1 MTITAADVTLR
12 KGPWYIGYAPVGKIA
27 TLVYD
32 FDHDRYFRNQTIVSI
47 NDVLTTTRSTEAS
60 YYDSNGVIH
69 FVDANTPRINY
80 NPSTGSCLG
89 LMVEDSSKNYFFRT
103 EDFNSS
109 YWTKQN
115 SVSITQDAT
124 QSPNHGVSAD
134 LISWGANGSSIYQI
148 VTTDATATDITIT
161 IYAKPNSGDG
171 LSILLYNWVTFG
183 NIKALIVNDIT
194 TGEAVGNGF
203 YRHTLSATTVDGVG
217 WTPGDDVN
225 VYIYPDNNYGYV
237 TSSSYYIWGAQFEQR
252 SSPTSYIRQLSGSN
266 QTHRPA
272 EVHEHVLDS
281 EYNNGGTFMCEYDS
295 NNQFDTIFEFYAST
309 TNTLKVQGGII
320 TFTGNGSSVTGTYG
334 NAALN
339 RFSVQFSEDGL
350 LYYSYNGSQPTG
362 KSNTGMTVSPS
373 TLRIGSTQTNTN
385 RLNGHVRKIMYYPR
399 QANDNRLVRLT
410 NGA

>member
-1 MTITAADVTLR
+1 MTITSADVTLR

-47 NDVLTTTRSTEAS
+47 NDVLTTTRASEAS

-89 LMVEDSSKNYFFRT
+89 LMIEDSSKNYFIRT
-103 EDFNSS
+103 EDFNSA

-134 LISWGANGSSIYQI
+134 LISWGSNGSSIYQV

-161 IYAKPNSGDG
+161 IYAKPNSNDG

-183 NIKALIVNDIT
+183 NIKVLVVNDIT

-203 YRHTLSATTVDGVG
+203 YRHTLSATISDGIG

-237 TSSSYYIWGAQFEQR
+237 TSSSYYIWGVQFEQR
-252 SSPTSYIRQLSGSN
+252 SSPTSYIRQLSGSKMSN
-266 QTHRPA
+266 RPA
-272 EVHEHVLDS
+272 EIHEHVLDS
-281 EYNNGGTFMCEYDS
+281 EYVGGGTFMCEYDS

-320 TFTGNGSSVTGTYG
+320 TYTGNNLSTTGTYS
-334 NAALN
+334 NSTIN
-339 RFSVQFSEDGL
+339 RFSIQFSEDGSL
-350 LYYSYNGSQPTG
+350 SYSYNGSLPTT
-362 KSNTGMTVSPS
+362 KSGSAMTSSPS
-373 TLRIGSTQTNTN
+373 TLRIGSTQTNGN

-410 NGA
+410 NGT